1 MTTQAGVGTSNAET
15 PERATGAGSI
25 TAGGTGTT
33 ASLASRVK
41 QPTPSRIPM
50 PNPDIMLRN
59 VPFPE
64 LAEACSNFAYDNLLG
79 RGGFGE
85 VYIGK
90 WNGQQIAVK
99 RIREER
105 RR

>member
-1 MTTQAGVGTSNAET
+1 MTPHKQAPIV
-15 PERATGAGSI
+15 ATGAGSI
-25 TAGGTGTT
+25 TAGGTDTT
-33 ASLASRVK
+33 ASLALRVK
-41 QPTPSRIPM
+41 QLTPSRIPM